1 MRLPRSVSVLAACVV
16 VIGGTAFAG
25 TSATSPRFSFSTSV
39 AKPGEEVS
47 VRLSRRPR
55 PFKRPFR
62 LYLVPEVA
70 AAKVVSHFDSRLTYI
85 GSVAPRRRTARFGVS
100 ALEPGLYA
108 LAYWCRGCVFSDGR
122 QLAVQLAPLL
132 RVAAPDSTSTCPV
145 TTPNGRT
152 LPGMQASDA
161 FHSNGALGLFL
172 TRDSVFTTPNADG
185 TLFEKMIW
193 AAVGPSRQELVVR
206 YELLDSSERQL
217 NAEVIPGQLGG
228 YSGPSWASRMHFTL
242 GCWKITGR
250 VDDLSLAV
258 VVQVVAR

>member
-1 MRLPRSVSVLAACVV
+1 MRLLRSASALAASVA
-16 VIGGTAFAG
+16 VIGGTALAG

-55 PFKRPFR
+55 PFKRPLR
-62 LYLVPEVA
+62 LYLVPELA
-70 AAKVVSHFDSRLTYI
+70 ASKVGSRFDSRLTYI
-85 GSVAPRRRTARFGVS
+85 GSVAPKRRTARFAVS

-108 LAYWCRGCVFSDGR
+108 LAYWCRGCVFSHGK
-122 QLAVQLAPLL
+122 QLAAQLAPLL

-161 FHSNGALGLFL
+161 FHSNEALGLFL
-172 TRDSVFTTPNADG
+172 PRDGVFRTPNADG
-185 TLFEKMIW
+185 TLFVKLIW
-193 AAVGPSRQELVVR
+193 AAVGPSGQELVVR
-206 YELLDSSERQL
+206 YELLDSSKRPL

-228 YSGPSWASRMHFTL
+228 YSGRSWASRMHFTI

-250 VDDLSLAV
+250 VDDVSLAF
-258 VVQVVAR
+258 VVQVVAQ